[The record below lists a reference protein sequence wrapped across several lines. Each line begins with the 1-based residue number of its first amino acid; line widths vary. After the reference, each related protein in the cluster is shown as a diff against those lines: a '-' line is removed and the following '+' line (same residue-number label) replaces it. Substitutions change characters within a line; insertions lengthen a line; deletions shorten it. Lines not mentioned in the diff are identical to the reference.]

1 LNFMLDTAG
10 TGPAEVKLFFVGL
23 WISLLL
29 TWKRMY
35 SILVNMM
42 SELEQLKEDICMKSF
57 GRSRNLSLA
66 AGQCVKCG
74 TYDLDFRDEPSQR
87 EYKLTVWCQS
97 CQDDFFGVEED

>member
-1 LNFMLDTAG
+1 MC
-10 TGPAEVKLFFVGL
+10 
-23 WISLLL
+23 
-29 TWKRMY
+29 

-57 GRSRNLSLA
+57 GRSRKLALA